1 MFTPITLNT
10 WPRREIF
17 YYFSQ
22 MAPTG
27 YSLTVSL
34 DVTEL
39 YLTVKNA
46 GFKFFPAYLWLVN
59 SICDELTGETTEEK
73 RKDRRKYA
81 ACPVLF
87 WFLFDDLGGMD
98 RIFPKAY
105 RKMTNDRDFLCF
117 AQSLP

>member
-39 YLTVKNA
+39 YHTVKNA
-46 GFKFFPAYLWLVN
+46 GFKFFSAYLWLVN
-59 SICDELTGETTEEK
+59 SICDELTGKNRRKTTGQPE
-73 RKDRRKYA
+73 KYA

-87 WFLFDDLGGMD
+87 CFFLVSLRGIG

-105 RKMTNDRDFLCF
+105 RKITNDRDFLCF